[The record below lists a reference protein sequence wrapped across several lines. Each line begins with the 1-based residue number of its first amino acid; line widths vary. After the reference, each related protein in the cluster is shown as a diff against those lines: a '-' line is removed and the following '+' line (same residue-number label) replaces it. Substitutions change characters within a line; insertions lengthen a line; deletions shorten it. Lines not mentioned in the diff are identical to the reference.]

1 MRRTIRE
8 QLWTRFGTDFNGN
21 SAGVITGGMPLTR
34 VVHRACVG
42 WVATLPDMGTY
53 HVLASGTVLW
63 LLASSGATD
72 SHLPLLLTATL
83 TGAALLLTRIVRR
96 RKEKQ

>member
-1 MRRTIRE
+1 MCRTRKAA
-8 QLWTRFGTDFNGN
+8 LWTRFGTDFHGN

-34 VVHRACVG
+34 VVHRAHG
-42 WVATLPDMGTY
+42 GSVATLPDMGTY

-83 TGAALLLTRIVRR
+83 TAAALLLTRVVRR